1 MHTDSHMQNSDI
13 SIKSSSKIE
22 DKVVFFF
29 VSMGIITITLGFFTM
44 IDFLPEKPRVES
56 TPALSTVDP
65 ARTNENTLPSTKEA
79 TSSEALPLKIIFDSL
94 DKKEI
99 TVLNPTS
106 NTVASLDEALL
117 SGVVRH
123 PDSAD
128 FVHTGTIFI
137 LGHSSYLPVVHNK
150 NFQAFNGIQK
160 LAWGD
165 TIRLQSKDMEYVY
178 RIDKVYEA
186 KASNAEVPLQYDTAK
201 LVLATCNSFGTKD
214 DRYIVEASLIMKR
227 GLSS

>member
-1 MHTDSHMQNSDI
+1 MHSDLHTQNSDI

-29 VSMGIITITLGFFTM
+29 VSMGIITITLGFLTL

-56 TPALSTVDP
+56 TSALSNVDF
-65 ARTNENTLPSTKEA
+65 ARPNENTLLSTKEA

-106 NTVASLDEALL
+106 NTIASLDEALL

-160 LAWGD
+160 LVWGD

-178 RIDKVYEA
+178 RVDKVYEA

-227 GLSS
+227 ELPS